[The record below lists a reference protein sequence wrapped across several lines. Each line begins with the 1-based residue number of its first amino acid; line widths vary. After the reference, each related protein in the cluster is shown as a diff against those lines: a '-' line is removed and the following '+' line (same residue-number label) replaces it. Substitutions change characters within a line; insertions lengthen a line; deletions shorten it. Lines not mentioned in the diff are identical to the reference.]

1 MTQTANRRR
10 KVQMPSGIRK
20 KFAAAICMLL
30 IAAIMM
36 ISSTYAWFTLST
48 APEVTGITT
57 NVGANGNLEIALL
70 NASSFASSADDLG
83 IKTNVGDS
91 MVLKPATEANITWGN
106 LVDLSDSSYGLERI
120 ILNPAALN
128 LKTVNNEKGE
138 KLSGQIIQGGL
149 TSPLVAPNYG
159 ADGRVINVQKNT
171 TVGIY
176 NNGKFEEALTGAG
189 VRAIGVSSGI
199 TVRVSSYRAAVS
211 QITVN
216 MAATK
221 AAAQKSLVDHGQD
234 LASLLVTAMADS
246 SYTLTAADAAAIMAV
261 KADLLEATGGIADAI
276 RQAALAKYLSA
287 ANSAE
292 LSDDDVLAKV
302 QAFEDAPLSNL
313 ATLADGVDI
322 SFLND
327 AITAYNNAQSKIEGI
342 SVTAG
347 QTYTEAAPQF
357 YKLLDRDYTNINGV
371 DGSTVSMEN
380 IGELLGA
387 IVGAGK
393 VIIEMKSGSGIYA
406 DMAEIVGNY
415 TASGLYITVTYN
427 GIAVDNMATTMHTN
441 VSGTAMLV
449 TAGTAAAAGDPTGAG
464 GSTAVDDTYGYIID
478 FGFRTNAANSSLLL
492 QQDARQRIY
501 SDSVAELTNGE
512 GSYLQFTTADTNA
525 FSKDDVLALM
535 SALRV
540 VFVTPNDTND
550 GYEILGVA
558 AINVKY
564 AINDSTGLP
573 ELVTADGRFDQLVS
587 YEESGTTA
595 TVYGRLYMFD
605 LEDTAVQEIVA
616 DKEYSMTLGKI
627 KTTGEDTTLAP
638 DFSIVELTQN
648 KAKKVSALVYLD
660 GDIVDNTMVA
670 NAVTSMNGKI
680 NLQFAS
686 SAELI
691 PMENTALKSSGNED
705 VNVPDSVDK
714 TQLSAAIATIKAN
727 EIYTTAAA
735 AAEPTGVQAEL
746 LSKVAA
752 AEAVAANENATA
764 NDVKTAAIN
773 LALAYHNAGG
783 ENPFAE

>member
-1 MTQTANRRR
+1 
-10 KVQMPSGIRK
+10 
-20 KFAAAICMLL
+20 
-30 IAAIMM
+30 
-36 ISSTYAWFTLST
+36 
-48 APEVTGITT
+48 
-57 NVGANGNLEIALL
+57 
-70 NASSFASSADDLG
+70 
-83 IKTNVGDS
+83 
-91 MVLKPATEANITWGN
+91 MVVKAATEANLTWGN
-106 LVDLSDSSYGLERI
+106 LVDLSDSSYGLEKI

-128 LKTVNNEKGE
+128 LKTVDNTKAL
-138 KLSGQIIQGGL
+138 KLSGQMIQGGL

-171 TVGIY
+171 TVGKY
-176 NNGKFEEALTGAG
+176 NGNKFEEALTGAG

-216 MAATK
+216 MAAAK
-221 AAAQKSLVDHGQD
+221 AAAQRSLVDNGQN
-234 LASLLVTAMADS
+234 LASMLVGVAADPN
-246 SYTLTAADAAAIMAV
+246 YTLTADDAAAVNQM
-261 KADLLEATGGIADAI
+261 KSDLSAANESIADAI

-287 ANSAE
+287 DNGAD
-292 LSDDDVLAKV
+292 LSDDDVAAKV
-302 QAFEDAPLSNL
+302 EAFEDAPLSNL
-313 ATLADGVDI
+313 AALADPVDI
-322 SFLND
+322 GFLTT
-327 AITAYNNAQSKIEGI
+327 AITAHNSIQTKIDSISEAHEDDAYNSITGLDGANGLIARDH
-342 SVTAG
+342 VT
-347 QTYTEAAPQF
+347 
-357 YKLLDRDYTNINGV
+357 INGIA
-371 DGSTVSMEN
+371 GSSVSMDN
-380 IGELLGA
+380 IGDLASAILGA
-387 IVGAGK
+387 GRVE
-393 VIIEMKSGSGIYA
+393 VTMLDDSGIYA
-406 DMAEIVGNY
+406 DIAKVVGNY
-415 TASGLYITVTYN
+415 TASGLAITISYS
-427 GIAVDNMATTMHTN
+427 GIDVENMPTVMTTN
-441 VSGTAMLV
+441 VTGTAMLV
-449 TAGTAAAAGDPTGAG
+449 TAGTAAAAGDPVGAG

-512 GSYLQFTTADTNA
+512 GSYLQFTTTDTNA

-573 ELVTADGRFDQLVS
+573 QITVADSRFGELVS
-587 YEESGTTA
+587 YEENGTTA

-605 LEDTAVQEIVA
+605 LEDTAVQEIVS

-627 KTTGEDTTLAP
+627 KSTGADETLAP

-691 PMENTALKSSGNED
+691 PMENTALKNSGNED
-705 VNVPDSVDK
+705 VSVPDSVDK

-735 AAEPTGVQAEL
+735 AEEPTGVQAEL

-752 AEAVAANENATA
+752 AEAVVANESATA
-764 NDVKTAAIN
+764 NDIKSAAIN
-773 LALAYHNAGG
+773 LALAYYNAGG